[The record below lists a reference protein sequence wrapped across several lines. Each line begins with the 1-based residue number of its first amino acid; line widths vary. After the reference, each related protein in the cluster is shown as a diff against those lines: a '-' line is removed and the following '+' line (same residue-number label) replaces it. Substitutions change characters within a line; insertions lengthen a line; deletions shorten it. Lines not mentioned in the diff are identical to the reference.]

1 MSRRNVRA
9 YVGAIGAVVL
19 LASLSSLPAAAET
32 PNPGSPALAE
42 VGKLEDARRAAM
54 ISADPVA
61 LENVFAADCTYI
73 HSNGISQSR
82 ADLLGMLAR
91 GEIRYRAFTVE
102 AVQYRAY
109 GSTVVVTGM
118 QTIELTNSG
127 KPFTS
132 RSRYTVVY
140 APAAGRL
147 QVVAYQATPL
157 PEVVMQEKQE

>member
-1 MSRRNVRA
+1 MIRRKVLTCFQA
-9 YVGAIGAVVL
+9 TGAVVL
-19 LASLSSLPAAAET
+19 LMSLSSLLAAET
-32 PNPGSPALAE
+32 PAPVAE
-42 VGKLEDARRAAM
+42 VAKLEDARRAAM
-54 ISADPVA
+54 ISADPAA

-127 KPFTS
+127 KPFAS

-140 APAAGRL
+140 APAAGGL
-147 QVVAYQATPL
+147 QVVAYQSTPL
-157 PEVVMQEKQE
+157 PDVVMQEKHE

>member
-1 MSRRNVRA
+1 MTRRHAGMSVAAVGMVVGLALAAPVR
-9 YVGAIGAVVL
+9 
-19 LASLSSLPAAAET
+19 AAET
-32 PNPGSPALAE
+32 PNPESASVAE
-42 VGKLEDARRAAM
+42 VAKLEDTRRAAM

-61 LENVFAADCTYI
+61 LEAVFAADCTYI

-91 GEIRYRAFTVE
+91 GEIRYRAFTVD

-109 GSTVVVTGM
+109 GATVVVTGM

-127 KPFTS
+127 QPFNS

-140 APAAGRL
+140 APAAEGFR
-147 QVVAYQATPL
+147 VVAYQSTPL
-157 PEVVMQEKQE
+157 PELVMQEKKE